1 MSLRSLV
8 ICVALLGALGKEC
21 LAETFRVK
29 TTNIPQA
36 EIAGVALR
44 AGVFAKGTIFF
55 AHGFGCNKE
64 TMLRCYDRVP
74 QREGWNAVFFDF
86 RFHGQSQGSSR
97 LFATLFSTLGYDEIW
112 DMKAVV
118 DWAEAQ
124 GLARPYV
131 CVGASMGAAIALRF
145 AGFDRRISAVFA
157 ESPYRTA
164 LDGAT
169 QWKLR
174 GLPLGVLA
182 NVDFGRH
189 RWMLEEVDIR
199 RAVAMRDDL
208 RIYLLAGERDFF
220 PIAQQREIISAS
232 RSPESLKH
240 FVVVKG
246 AGHANFLGKPEH
258 SEWFA
263 RFLRENANSRG
274 SRIAVAG
281 CTAGAAMMA
290 FVIWR
295 QRGRRLR
302 SFGQN
307 ALVPRI

>member
-1 MSLRSLV
+1 M
-8 ICVALLGALGKEC
+8 
-21 LAETFRVK
+21 
-29 TTNIPQA
+29 
-36 EIAGVALR
+36 
-44 AGVFAKGTIFF
+44 
-55 AHGFGCNKE
+55 
-64 TMLRCYDRVP
+64 
-74 QREGWNAVFFDF
+74 
-86 RFHGQSQGSSR
+86 
-97 LFATLFSTLGYDEIW
+97 FATLYATLGYDEIW

-131 CVGASMGAAIALRF
+131 CVGASMGAAISLRF
-145 AGFDRRISAVFA
+145 AGFDKRISAVFA

-208 RIYLLAGERDFF
+208 RIYLLAGESDFF

-232 RSPESLKH
+232 RSPESSKH

-274 SRIAVAG
+274 SGLAVG
-281 CTAGAAMMA
+281 GWTAGAAVMI
-290 FVIWR
+290 FVIFR
-295 QRGRRLR
+295 QGGGRRGAFAR
-302 SFGQN
+302 MRP
-307 ALVPRI
+307 AR